1 MAALTEVVGEEIRQ
15 ALQSTPPPQSTS
27 ATTYD
32 VPAPHVMAYA
42 DALRRPSPYGPQHF
56 RPSTASRQQ
65 RFTSSAAGIN
75 PEQPARKAVIWR
87 TPDNRPLCYHCGE
100 AGHVRLY
107 WPYGRMVMRG
117 FSPDAPRPRYGER
130 PPEIQE
136 YLASH
141 LLPPPQQQRQS
152 RSPSPQRFMSP
163 RRPISTTTTAEAG
176 ARSRSPRR
184 GN

>member
-1 MAALTEVVGEEIRQ
+1 
-15 ALQSTPPPQSTS
+15 
-27 ATTYD
+27 
-32 VPAPHVMAYA
+32 MAYA
-42 DALRRPSPYGPQHF
+42 DALRRPPYGPQ
-56 RPSTASRQQ
+56 RYQPPTAPRQQ
-65 RFTSSAAGIN
+65 RFTSSAAAMD
-75 PEQPARKAVIWR
+75 PDQYARKAVIWR

-100 AGHVRLY
+100 AGHVRRY
-107 WPYGRMVMRG
+107 CSYRRMGMRG

-130 PPEIQE
+130 PREIQE

-163 RRPISTTTTAEAG
+163 RRPLSTTTTAEAG
-176 ARSRSPRR
+176 GSSRSPRR